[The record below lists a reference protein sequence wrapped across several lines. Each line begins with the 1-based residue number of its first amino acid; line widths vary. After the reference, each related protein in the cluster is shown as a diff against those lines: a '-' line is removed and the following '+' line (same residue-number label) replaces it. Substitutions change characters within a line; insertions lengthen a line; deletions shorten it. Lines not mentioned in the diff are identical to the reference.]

1 MKVMMRAIMRFL
13 PGKMAEGKQLVEELL
28 TTISTKE
35 YGPFPTVRKY
45 SPWIGGGNAINT
57 IILEVEWE
65 SLAQMTEF
73 FEQVETDP
81 DMMKTMPQWEAAE
94 ESHIIELYGVLP

>member
-1 MKVMMRAIMRFL
+1 MRFL
-13 PGKMAEGKQLVEELL
+13 PGKMAEGKQLVEEMLS
-28 TTISTKE
+28 TIIAKE
-35 YGPFPTVRKY
+35 YGPFPSVRKY
-45 SPWIGGGNAINT
+45 SPWIGGGNAVNT

-73 FEQVETDP
+73 LEKAQTDP
-81 DMMKTMPQWEAAE
+81 DMMKTAPQWAAVE